1 MSSDKKEEKEYDGE
15 VDDSEN
21 KASIPDSPSMQKH
34 PLAHSWTMWYDS
46 PSTTNNH
53 DWKLSVKKI
62 VSFQYVEDFWC
73 LFNNLVKPSGLPI
86 KGNYHLF
93 KEGIMPAWED
103 PTNAKG
109 GKWVIEF
116 ERRQA
121 DILDQVW
128 LYTSLAL
135 IGEQFEDMSDISG
148 AVISCRRQR
157 NRLALWTKSAMEDK
171 TQKRI
176 GNQFK
181 KIMEVPP
188 RVKIGYQ
195 PHDDALKRVAQVE
208 KGSGRAHGS
217 NSRYEL

>member
-1 MSSDKKEEKEYDGE
+1 
-15 VDDSEN
+15 
-21 KASIPDSPSMQKH
+21 
-34 PLAHSWTMWYDS
+34 
-46 PSTTNNH
+46 
-53 DWKLSVKKI
+53 
-62 VSFQYVEDFWC
+62 
-73 LFNNLVKPSGLPI
+73 
-86 KGNYHLF
+86 
-93 KEGIMPAWED
+93 
-103 PTNAKG
+103 
-109 GKWVIEF
+109 
-116 ERRQA
+116 
-121 DILDQVW
+121 
-128 LYTSLAL
+128 
-135 IGEQFEDMSDISG
+135 MSDISG